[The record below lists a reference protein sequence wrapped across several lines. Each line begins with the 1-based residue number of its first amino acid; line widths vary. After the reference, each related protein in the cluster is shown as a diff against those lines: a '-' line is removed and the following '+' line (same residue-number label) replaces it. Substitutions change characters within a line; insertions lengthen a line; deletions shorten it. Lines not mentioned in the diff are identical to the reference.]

1 MGCSCK
7 NKPAMRNTMPRQGVR
22 PVVGGNARS
31 VQGGVTAGP
40 SPLQV
45 RAAAAA
51 AANNNT
57 PTPQRSPAGM
67 NAERRATEQKRR
79 DAIRNALG
87 RS

>member
-22 PVVGGNARS
+22 PVVGGNTRS

-40 SPLQV
+40 SPMQV

-51 AANNNT
+51 ATNNA
-57 PTPQRSPAGM
+57 PTQQRSPAGM